1 MHFFFINSFPLT
13 ETCFIFFFKLKK
25 IKMKKNR
32 KKSIYVLCD
41 DEKKMASKLI
51 FTLMINKL

>member
-32 KKSIYVLCD
+32 RKSIYVLC